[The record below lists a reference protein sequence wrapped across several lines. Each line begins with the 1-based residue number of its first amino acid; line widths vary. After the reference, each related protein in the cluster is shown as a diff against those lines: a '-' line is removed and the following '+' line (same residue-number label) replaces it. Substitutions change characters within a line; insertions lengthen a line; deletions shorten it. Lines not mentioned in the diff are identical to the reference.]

1 MSSPIRHTRTLAYA
15 RLGTSIFGGGQTR
28 EQHLETL
35 EHVLPSADTVWPGRR
50 LWTQMAFDPYISPEG
65 HQYAVFES
73 NGQAV
78 MYWFTGPLAEKST
91 LKEEDIPPF

>member
-1 MSSPIRHTRTLAYA
+1 
-15 RLGTSIFGGGQTR
+15 
-28 EQHLETL
+28 
-35 EHVLPSADTVWPGRR
+35 
-50 LWTQMAFDPYISPEG
+50 MAFDPYISPEG